1 MSITITKISSS
12 KKDLRVKSA
21 MATITST
28 KPVYPLHPD
37 VVMKKLPFYIMN
49 DILLKPSSLQPS
61 KPSANFQ
68 EQSVQFNITP
78 KAAKRIQSS
87 KRTVSGRI
95 IEFRHQ
101 VQLRFS
107 LLEISCQQTDA
118 FPKSLCV
125 RVNGKM
131 CPLPNPLPAPAGT
144 EPRRPPGPINITNL
158 CKLKPTQQ
166 DTISVTWATEVGK
179 AFTLSVYQVENLTH
193 QDLLEQLRSKGVRN
207 PDYTK
212 ALIKEKLNDQDT
224 EIATT
229 SCKVSLACP
238 LGKMRMKIPARASTC
253 DHLQCF
259 DAQLYLMMNE
269 KKPKWVCPVCN
280 KTAEPMSLQIDGF
293 FLNLV
298 TSSRLPIDE
307 HEIVLHNDGS
317 WDPLVKEDPS
327 KPRGRSRAKAEAVTQ
342 AVKKLAEDAVSI
354 TLEEDTDTAR
364 SSAKRPRR
372 ARSQPKQPTEKEIEC
387 IDID

>member
-1 MSITITKISSS
+1 
-12 KKDLRVKSA
+12 

-78 KAAKRIQSS
+78 KAAKQIQSS